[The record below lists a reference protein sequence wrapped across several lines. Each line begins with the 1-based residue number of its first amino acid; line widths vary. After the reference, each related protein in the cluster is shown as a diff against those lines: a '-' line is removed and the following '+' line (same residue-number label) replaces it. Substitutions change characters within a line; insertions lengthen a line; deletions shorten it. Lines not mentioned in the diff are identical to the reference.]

1 MAICNIQFA
10 KILLA
15 AVANCLL
22 LPIFIGTNLSNNA
35 CFLLFDSEQP
45 LFQQHELTPVHDG
58 AVPLNA
64 SHPLWLF
71 LILILIAALA
81 ITARIFYRKNISELA
96 RAFLSLSVTNQLMRD
111 ESILLQRTS
120 LLLTV
125 IFNLTAAF
133 MLWQFGA
140 AFASG
145 LPFALSDF
153 SRFLVFA
160 FIIAVIYTMKYLLLK
175 LAGFIFGLDEEI
187 DAYIFNIFLS
197 NNFFG
202 MVLFPGAV
210 LLFLYPQLSQSS
222 IVSTIVIIT
231 AALFFL
237 YRILRGILI
246 GRALP
251 SYSPVYLFL
260 YLCALEIA
268 PLLVLLKIA
277 APQ

>member
-1 MAICNIQFA
+1 MAIANFLNNIFFSISQA
-10 KILLA
+10 
-15 AVANCLL
+15 
-22 LPIFIGTNLSNNA
+22 
-35 CFLLFDSEQP
+35 EQP
-45 LFQQHELTPVHDG
+45 LFQQHELTPVHNG

-64 SHPLWLF
+64 SHPFWLF
-71 LILILIAALA
+71 SVLILITALVIIA
-81 ITARIFYRKNISELA
+81 RVFYRKNISELG
-96 RAFLSLSVTNQLMRD
+96 RAFFSISATNQLLRD

-125 IFNLTAAF
+125 IFNLTAAL
-133 MLWQFGA
+133 MLWQFGS
-140 AFASG
+140 AFAST

-153 SRFLVFA
+153 SRFLFFA
-160 FIIAVIYTMKYLLLK
+160 FLIAIIYSLKYLLLK
-175 LAGFIFGLDEEI
+175 LAGFIFGTDEEM

-202 MVLFPGAV
+202 IVLFPAAV
-210 LLFLYPQLSQSS
+210 LLFLYPQLSSS
-222 IVSTIVIIT
+222 PVAVTVVIIT

-246 GRALP
+246 GRASP

-268 PLLVLLKIA
+268 PLLVLLKVV